1 MKYFDWDEAKNRKL
15 REEREICFEDVVVA
29 VDEGRV
35 LDILY
40 HPNSSRYQHQ
50 LVLVIEISQYVYL
63 VPLVEDDN
71 KVFFKTIFP
80 SRKMTKKYLIKKEK

>member
-1 MKYFDWDEAKNRKL
+1 MKYFDWDEVKNRKL

-29 VDEGRV
+29 VDEGRI
-35 LDILY
+35 LDVLY

-50 LVLVIEISQYVYL
+50 LVLVVEISQYVYL
-63 VPLVEDDN
+63 VPLVEDDD